1 MQKMEGL
8 HSGICLMR
16 KVRATFPK
24 IGKVLVATFFGLMVS
39 SCNTDTAPDCLQNA
53 GNLVR
58 DEVSIS
64 DFTKITVFE
73 NISLVLKQGEQ
84 TKVTVETGEFLRNEV
99 SATVEGDRLVLRDTN
114 DCNYF
119 REYGSTTVFVTAPN
133 IVEIRSSTG
142 RPIRSDGVL
151 SYPSLTLLSESFVNP
166 ESETTDGSFDLEVA
180 NENLN
185 LVVNGIAYFKL
196 KGTTESLSLTIA
208 AGDSRIEAQGLIANR
223 VGLNHRGSNDML
235 INPQQSLSGVIRG
248 TGDVVSFN
256 RPDVVDVEVLF
267 NGRLFFRE

>member
-1 MQKMEGL
+1 MQEMEGL
-8 HSGICLMR
+8 HIGICLLR

-24 IGKVLVATFFGLMVS
+24 IGKVLVVTLFGVTVN
-39 SCNTDTAPDCLQNA
+39 SCNTDAAPDCLQSA

-84 TKVTVETGEFLRNEV
+84 TKVTVETGEFLLNEV

-119 REYGSTTVFVTAPN
+119 RDYGSTTVFVTAPN

-142 RPIRSDGVL
+142 WPIRSDGVL

-166 ESETTDGSFDLEVA
+166 ESETTDGAFDLEVA

-185 LVVNGIAYFKL
+185 LVVNGISYFKL
-196 KGTTESLSLTIA
+196 RGTTGSLNLTIA
-208 AGDSRIEAQGLIANR
+208 AGDSRIEAQGLIANT

-248 TGDVVSFN
+248 TGDVVSFT